1 MRKLVL
7 LCVLGAFVLPAAC
20 SPVPTRQDAAD
31 MIVKYFDERGYAVR
45 QIEIKEITPTPLG
58 EKTYMG
64 RKGYAVRIGS
74 ITLVPKEDVG
84 PPWNYERG
92 ELLSFRNATMGIK
105 ERTGRDGKWDIEV
118 VSGIPVF

>member
-1 MRKLVL
+1 
-7 LCVLGAFVLPAAC
+7 
-20 SPVPTRQDAAD
+20 

-45 QIEIKEITPTPLG
+45 QLEIKEITPTPLG

-64 RKGYAVRIGS
+64 REGFTVSVGS

-84 PPWNYERG
+84 PPWNYKKG
-92 ELLSFRNATMGIK
+92 ELLSFKDATMGIREK
-105 ERTGRDGKWDIEV
+105 RGKSGKWDIEV